1 MDKNCCFDETV
12 IFFDWD
18 DTCFPSTFL
27 TNKGFRLDSHPDT
40 YAHFVEALRELE
52 TCVGEML
59 RLAMQ
64 CGTVVIVTNAERG
77 WVELSSQ
84 KYVPGLVP
92 ILSQIHIISARSTFE
107 STFPDS
113 PLKWKFYA
121 FQQNLLALFAMT
133 DTRKNIISMGDS
145 HVEREAIRAVARGSP
160 NTVCKSVKF
169 AERPSLGQ
177 LRRQIELVTNCFQYI
192 LDHDGDLDLQLT
204 VTVNPETGEES
215 DEEEDDEE
223 MMEEEEQFAAPQ
235 EYTNH
240 QPAPVPSPTF

>member
-84 KYVPGLVP
+84 VPHCTHAYLP
-92 ILSQIHIISARSTFE
+92 KL
-107 STFPDS
+107 
-113 PLKWKFYA
+113 A
-121 FQQNLLALFAMT
+121 FFRNMYLAWFLF
-133 DTRKNIISMGDS
+133 
-145 HVEREAIRAVARGSP
+145 
-160 NTVCKSVKF
+160 
-169 AERPSLGQ
+169 
-177 LRRQIELVTNCFQYI
+177 
-192 LDHDGDLDLQLT
+192 
-204 VTVNPETGEES
+204 
-215 DEEEDDEE
+215 
-223 MMEEEEQFAAPQ
+223 
-235 EYTNH
+235 
-240 QPAPVPSPTF
+240 